1 MSTPAPAKKQRR
13 GAGDRKGG
21 TSSSPASSSARP
33 PATSSSS
40 SSPSSPSSSATAAA
54 AAAAAA
60 SSATPAAA
68 GGFVPCDH
76 QGAEGRIYRASFLG
90 RPAVCKERFAKSYRH
105 PTLDRKLRQA
115 RMLHEARCLVRC
127 AREGIDVPRVY
138 FVDDHAMALHLEF
151 IDGWTVKEFLQAHPE
166 DDALWARVADA
177 IGAAVAMVHDIGIVH
192 GDLTTSNMMIRRAAV
207 VPGGE
212 AKLQQDQT
220 PVSTAAGGAGAGTG
234 VGTGGA
240 GAGRPI
246 PIPVTLIDFGLGAQA
261 VTSPEDKAVDLY
273 VLERAMASTHPGSD
287 TRLVPR
293 VLDAYRKACKRGHF
307 QTMEKLSHVRLR
319 GRKRVAFG

>member
-1 MSTPAPAKKQRR
+1 MSGQPPPAKKQRR
-13 GAGDRKGG
+13 A
-21 TSSSPASSSARP
+21 
-33 PATSSSS
+33 ATT
-40 SSPSSPSSSATAAA
+40 TA
-54 AAAAAA
+54 
-60 SSATPAAA
+60 
-68 GGFVPCDH
+68 FVPCDK
-76 QGAEGRIYRASFLG
+76 QGAEGRINRSTFLG
-90 RPAVCKERFAKSYRH
+90 LASVRKERFAKSYRH
-105 PTLDRKLRQA
+105 PELDRKLRQA

-151 IDGWTVKEFLQAHPE
+151 IDGWTVKEFLLSHP
-166 DDALWARVADA
+166 DNDALWARVADA
-177 IGAAVAMVHDIGIVH
+177 IGAAVANVHDIGIVH
-192 GDLTTSNMMIRRAAV
+192 GDLTTSNMMIRRSAV
-207 VPGGE
+207 MPAPPPPVVVAPAGE
-212 AKLQQDQT
+212 AKHDLT
-220 PVSTAAGGAGAGTG
+220 YSSSGAD

-240 GAGRPI
+240 GGAGPERPI
-246 PIPVTLIDFGLGAQA
+246 SVTLIDFGLSAQA